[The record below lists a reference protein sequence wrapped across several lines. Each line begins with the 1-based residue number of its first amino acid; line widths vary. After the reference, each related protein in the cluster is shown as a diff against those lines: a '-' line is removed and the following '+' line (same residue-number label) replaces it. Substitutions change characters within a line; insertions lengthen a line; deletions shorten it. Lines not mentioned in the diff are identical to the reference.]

1 MKNPLSN
8 PRHRSNFRK
17 ATFICLLFLNKI
29 INLKP
34 NRCNCPNS
42 ALARDVWRAL
52 YWNHTSSH
60 LSMARRKAIFKC
72 SNKLEILLFTKKK
85 RIKDSD
91 IENQTWYSPGCLI
104 SFSSLS
110 LRHCFA
116 KAHQT
121 AVLLPMWPPDGWQS
135 GCLFGIRLLRPATR
149 SRQHSSVPRKQGN
162 KKLGHPG
169 HPHLLKIESYKRQK
183 TKRPKHHGIVLY
195 KTWVTA
201 AWLHQTLFFSR
212 PVHSNRG
219 TAKLEKI
226 RKEAQRAASFCQVV
240 LQEVPLTFHQ
250 SSEW

>member
-34 NRCNCPNS
+34 NRSNCPNS
-42 ALARDVWRAL
+42 TLARDVWRAL

-72 SNKLEILLFTKKK
+72 SNKLEILFLQK
-85 RIKDSD
+85 RSASKIRTLRIRPDTVQD
-91 IENQTWYSPGCLI
+91 V
-104 SFSSLS
+104 SSLS
-110 LRHCFA
+110 RLWASPLLCFS
-116 KAHQT
+116 AHQT
-121 AVLLPMWPPDGWQS
+121 AVLLPMLAAWWVAKRVPVRD
-135 GCLFGIRLLRPATR
+135 
-149 SRQHSSVPRKQGN
+149 SSLEACNQIQAAQFCARKQGN

-169 HPHLLKIESYKRQK
+169 HPHLFKIESYKRQK
-183 TKRPKHHGIVLY
+183 TKRSKHHGIVLY

-240 LQEVPLTFHQ
+240 LQEVPLTLQ
-250 SSEW
+250 NDNY